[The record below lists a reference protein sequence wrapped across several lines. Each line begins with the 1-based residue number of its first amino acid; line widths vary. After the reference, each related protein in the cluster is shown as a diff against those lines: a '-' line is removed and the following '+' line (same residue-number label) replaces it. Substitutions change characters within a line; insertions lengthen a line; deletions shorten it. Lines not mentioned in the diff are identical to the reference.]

1 VRHKQCGR
9 GTSSAFPRDARRFFF
24 GSGRQGKI
32 VIFAVDGSDARAIR
46 LLRELENPGEQ
57 GFINMKPS

>member
-1 VRHKQCGR
+1 L
-9 GTSSAFPRDARRFFF
+9 FF

-32 VIFAVDGSDARAIR
+32 VIFAVDGSDARAIQ